1 MYKMS
6 KLTVDAL
13 CQVFSLL
20 SYNDQHIALK
30 KIIMDLSTCEKEKL
44 LEEIFGEQRVLITVK
59 GGIADIEEAPINVTI
74 EIDDQDAP

>member
-20 SYNDQHIALK
+20 SYDDQHIALK
-30 KIIMDLSTCEKEKL
+30 KIIMNLSFDQKEKI

-59 GGIADIEEAPINVTI
+59 RGVAEVDEAPMNVTV
-74 EIDDQDAP
+74 EIDDQD